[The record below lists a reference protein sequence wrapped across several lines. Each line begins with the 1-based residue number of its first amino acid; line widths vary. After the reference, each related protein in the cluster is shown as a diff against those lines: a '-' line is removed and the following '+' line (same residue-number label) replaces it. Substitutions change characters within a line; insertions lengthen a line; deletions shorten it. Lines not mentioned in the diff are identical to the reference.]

1 MDSIQDDFLN
11 SVWVSVWDNVGHE
24 VAACIQAS
32 VHDNVGLREGVR
44 TSVFESVY
52 GAHEARWLA
61 FYRYLYEVTGLVDQT
76 SKLSGLWELA
86 HSAGW
91 ALPHE
96 NICWVSE
103 RHHILVRDQR
113 GRLHCET
120 GPACA
125 YPDGFAIYAV
135 YGVRVPQYVIEQPA
149 EISVERIDA
158 EPNAEIRR
166 VMIERY
172 HHGDEISGRAAFMR
186 DAGGERLDH
195 DERFGTLWRRN
206 IPGDEPIVMVEM
218 VNLTCERD
226 GSFKRYLLRVPPNI
240 QTAHEAVAWTFDV
253 PAKDYAPQIES

>member
-103 RHHILVRDQR
+103 RHHIL
-113 GRLHCET
+113 
-120 GPACA
+120 
-125 YPDGFAIYAV
+125 FAINGADCIV
-135 YGVRVPQYVIEQPA
+135 KLALPA
-149 EISVERIDA
+149 HTPMDLQSMRFTACVCLNTSLSSRPKSPLNGLM
-158 EPNAEIRR
+158 PNP
-166 VMIERY
+166 MLKF
-172 HHGDEISGRAAFMR
+172 AA
-186 DAGGERLDH
+186 
-195 DERFGTLWRRN
+195 
-206 IPGDEPIVMVEM
+206 
-218 VNLTCERD
+218 
-226 GSFKRYLLRVPPNI
+226 
-240 QTAHEAVAWTFDV
+240 
-253 PAKDYAPQIES
+253 